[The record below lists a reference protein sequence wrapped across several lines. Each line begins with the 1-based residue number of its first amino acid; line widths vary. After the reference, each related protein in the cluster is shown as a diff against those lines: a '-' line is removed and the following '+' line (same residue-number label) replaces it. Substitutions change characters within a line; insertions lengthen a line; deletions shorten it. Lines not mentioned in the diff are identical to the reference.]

1 MEIENND
8 VIKDCIKF
16 IMDFLVKNG
25 FKVTSENTLR
35 NEKCLIVILKNS
47 ESEHEDDYYYEI
59 YYNDEDY
66 DDVSTVSDSLNICW
80 LIGFLTYN
88 NLMDKNY
95 KTL

>member
-35 NEKCLIVILKNS
+35 NEKCLIVILKKDNT
-47 ESEHEDDYYYEI
+47 EIDYYYKI
-59 YYNDEDY
+59 SFI
-66 DDVSTVSDSLNICW
+66 DDVYEDVYAVSDSLNICW
-80 LIGFLTYN
+80 LIGFLTCN
-88 NLMDKNY
+88 NLMEKNY
-95 KTL
+95 KTV